1 VSSTPNSSVLT
12 TTFTTLGT
20 LTCPN
25 GTTGCKAYSNPLLQN
40 NVIWQNRAFYIGVG
54 APNSGLTNQ
63 QNQITLF
70 QAFTSTKAPAQTAFG
85 QCGAAS
91 YWDIGVRGDKTV
103 TGHESGFK
111 LNPTYSVLDDTGYAS
126 SNKTTNPSIVS
137 QYCNGGRVPP
147 TCSVADG
154 CGGPSGY
161 GVPPGIVDASAP
173 NPVFSLTPSATVDEG
188 NNWINVSWGPLAL
201 SDDSVT
207 GGLNNNFGGG
217 NLFGNYA
224 LNASSP
230 AIDYVPLN
238 STNLPTTADP
248 TLITDFFGNR
258 RPDLANPSAFDVGAI
273 EYQGVGTQ
281 PAVLSVTG
289 GPLSF
294 GNVVV
299 GSSSAAQTLT
309 LHNTGAGA
317 GTGIALTFSSTVF
330 ARPGGTCTATLAA
343 GATCTI
349 TVAFTPTA
357 VGPATGTLT
366 ITASVA
372 VAGSPVGLSG
382 TGVAAVKAATLTP
395 TSHNYGGQTR
405 NCPGTGLLG
414 ILACAGDPSQTFTLT
429 NTGNVTLT
437 GVGQGV
443 LGGTNSNEF
452 TIGPLSSCGTNSIF
466 GNFTTLAPGGTCTVI
481 VRFTPLTAQP
491 TGVKNATISVTET
504 SLGTQTSTL
513 TGTAN

>member
-1 VSSTPNSSVLT
+1 V
-12 TTFTTLGT
+12 
-20 LTCPN
+20 
-25 GTTGCKAYSNPLLQN
+25 
-40 NVIWQNRAFYIGVG
+40 
-54 APNSGLTNQ
+54 
-63 QNQITLF
+63 
-70 QAFTSTKAPAQTAFG
+70 
-85 QCGAAS
+85 
-91 YWDIGVRGDKTV
+91 
-103 TGHESGFK
+103 
-111 LNPTYSVLDDTGYAS
+111 
-126 SNKTTNPSIVS
+126 
-137 QYCNGGRVPP
+137 
-147 TCSVADG
+147 
-154 CGGPSGY
+154 
-161 GVPPGIVDASAP
+161 
-173 NPVFSLTPSATVDEG
+173 
-188 NNWINVSWGPLAL
+188 
-201 SDDSVT
+201 
-207 GGLNNNFGGG
+207 
-217 NLFGNYA
+217 
-224 LNASSP
+224 
-230 AIDYVPLN
+230 N
-238 STNLPTTADP
+238 STNLPTTTDP
-248 TLITDFFGNR
+248 TLTADFFGNK
-258 RPDLANPSAFDVGAI
+258 RPDPAVPSRFDVGAI
-273 EYQGVGTQ
+273 EYQGGTTL

-289 GPLSF
+289 GPLAF

-299 GSSSAAQTLT
+299 GTTSAAQTLT

-372 VAGSPVGLSG
+372 VAGSPVALSG

-405 NCPGTGLLG
+405 NCPGLVCSLT
-414 ILACAGDPSQTFTLT
+414 DPVQTFTLT

-437 GVGQGV
+437 GIGQGV
-443 LGGTNSNEF
+443 LGGTNSSEF